1 MCIQHS
7 ASRICRHKTE
17 EKEKRLRGEGVSGGA
32 FVEARRVEAALHA
45 DFVSHWYGRGPATT
59 EINRRACCAIRLVS
73 GQSLLLLLLRDQMHT
88 PLILPMCIRPMC
100 VRLTVQVLKVR
111 LSEWRAFGFLVSRL
125 VIAGRCFAEIYTLSV
140 YFKSDGEVE
149 EFFRG
154 RRKVVSD
161 LVKELFIKF
170 WGTFNTRTTTPVKL
184 AGFII
189 LS

>member
-17 EKEKRLRGEGVSGGA
+17 EKEKRLSGERVGGEA

-73 GQSLLLLLLRDQMHT
+73 GQPLLLLLLRDQMHT

-111 LSEWRAFGFLVSRL
+111 LSEWRVFGFLVSRL
-125 VIAGRCFAEIYTLSV
+125 VIAGRCFAEIYTLDV

-154 RRKVVSD
+154 RRKIVS
-161 LVKELFIKF
+161 VHPRELFIKF
-170 WGTFNTRTTTPVKL
+170 
-184 AGFII
+184 
-189 LS
+189 